1 MLISSPPFP
10 EISESQQRICYCNAQ
25 NCSFSFYLHTAFD
38 FTSFHTTNESP
49 MRQSSCVLQH
59 KSLMLLNLHAHKVI
73 FLYVFLLLPLMYPS
87 THVIP
92 FLLFKRVLNKIP
104 SNPYT
109 PSTSH
114 VKLLTQPIISPLIEV
129 NINVHNY
136 WFVTVIYRVLPSN
149 TGL

>member
-1 MLISSPPFP
+1 MCTPTQITYAVKLTRTQSDFSLRVPPLT
-10 EISESQQRICYCNAQ
+10 IDVS
-25 NCSFSFYLHTAFD
+25 LHPRN
-38 FTSFHTTNESP
+38 S
-49 MRQSSCVLQH
+49 
-59 KSLMLLNLHAHKVI
+59 
-73 FLYVFLLLPLMYPS
+73 
-87 THVIP
+87 

-114 VKLLTQPIISPLIEV
+114 VKRLTQPIISPLIEV